1 MKTRSNSTECPTN
14 PEKPNRPIPIALPI
28 GTPDRTAIDSPRRNF
43 FAVLALIAFGM
54 GVTSSSTLW
63 ATEPRPIAP
72 APFIDGERWGVLGD
86 SITRSGQYHRY
97 VELFYLTRF
106 PSQKLDVIN
115 CGISGDT
122 APGALRRL
130 QWDCL
135 DAKPTSVSVMLG
147 MNDVSPGLYA
157 PGGDESRRA
166 KAAETYEVAMRQLT
180 KSLLESGVKVI
191 LITPSIFDDTA
202 DVTGTNYPVCGP
214 ALAGFAQRVR
224 AMAGEFQ
231 LPCVDFNGPMAA
243 INVEK
248 QKENP
253 RFTIVGGDRIH
264 PTPPGHFVMAYEFLR
279 AQGLAGVVSSI
290 TIDAAAKKVG
300 ELKNCSVSDLKV
312 DDGGIVFT
320 CMENAL
326 PFPFEA
332 SAKPALDWV
341 PFKQEFN
348 QQVLTVRGLP
358 PGGYELKIDGKKIRD
373 LTAAELAQGVNL
385 AEEANTPQAQQSLAV
400 LAELQMK
407 WDAVAKLRNLAV
419 CEHTAWP
426 DAQRPID
433 QTQMTAKLD
442 ARLERAKQNPVIEQA
457 HRQYLEMKPNE
468 DAIQQEAE
476 AAMQA
481 ARKAAQPM
489 PHEFTLRPIQKG
501 ANP

>member
-1 MKTRSNSTECPTN
+1 MKR
-14 PEKPNRPIPIALPI
+14 IPI
-28 GTPDRTAIDSPRRNF
+28 F
-43 FAVLALIAFGM
+43 FLLF
-54 GVTSSSTLW
+54 TLSTLW
-63 ATEPRPIAP
+63 AMEPRPLAP
-72 APFIDGERWGVLGD
+72 APFIEGDRWGVLGD

-106 PSQKLDVIN
+106 PSRKLDVIN

-135 DAKPTSVSVMLG
+135 DAKPTVVSVMLG

-166 KAAETYEVAMRQLT
+166 KTAETYEVAMRQLT
-180 KSLLESGVKVI
+180 KSLLDSGVKVI

-202 DVTGTNYPVCGP
+202 DVSGANYPGCGA
-214 ALAGFAQRVR
+214 ALAGFAQRAQ

-231 LPCVDFNGPMAA
+231 VPCVDFNGPMAA
-243 INVEK
+243 INAEK
-248 QKENP
+248 QKQNP

-264 PTPPGHFVMAYEFLR
+264 PTPPGHFVMACEFLR

-290 TIDAAAKKVG
+290 TIDAAAKQVG
-300 ELKNCSVSDLKV
+300 KLKNCSVDDLRV

-326 PFPFEA
+326 PFPVEA
-332 SAKPALDWV
+332 SAKAALEWV
-341 PFKQEFN
+341 PFVQEFN
-348 QQVLTVRGLP
+348 QQLLTVSGLP
-358 PGGYELKIDGKKIRD
+358 PGDYELSIDGKEIRNF
-373 LTAAELAQGVNL
+373 TAAQLAEGVNL
-385 AEEANTPQAQQSLAV
+385 AEEANTPQAQQSQAV
-400 LAELQMK
+400 LAALQKK
-407 WDAVAKLRNLAV
+407 WDAVANLRNLAV

-426 DAQRPID
+426 DAHRPID
-433 QTQMTAKLD
+433 PAQMAAKLD
-442 ARLERAKQNPVIEQA
+442 ARLDRAKQNPAIKEA
-457 HRQYLEMKPNE
+457 HRQYLEMKPRE
-468 DAIQQEAE
+468 GALQQEAE

-481 ARKAAQPM
+481 ARKVARPM
-489 PHEFTLRPIQKG
+489 PHEFTLRRVQKG